1 MSLVFTIP
9 AYAVIV
15 AVVIL
20 LHHRYKHANDPM
32 TNIDKWF
39 QVSDVSN
46 HETWIVAMCF
56 FAVGFV
62 IASCVK

>member
-9 AYAVIV
+9 AVAVIV

-20 LHHRYKHANDPM
+20 MHHRYKHANDPM
-32 TNIDKWF
+32 TDIDKWF

-46 HETWIVAMCF
+46 HETWIVAIGF
-56 FAVGFV
+56 FVIGFV
-62 IASCVK
+62 IANCVK